1 MIIYKK
7 KRIMANGPITSKE
20 KQAWEFAKRAH
31 KDQVR
36 KFTGESYFDAHV
48 QKVNGTLKLYTTDEA
63 TLIAALLHDVAEDC
77 YDDIWDAYV
86 DVKENFGKEVADLML
101 ELTSNTDEIK
111 HKYSGSKV
119 VYLINKMLNMSDK
132 AFTIKLSDRFNNIAD
147 AFTASE
153 RFRTNYYNET
163 CAIVDAMEQGR
174 NFTKVQRQLLDDIK
188 AKLDNINRL
197 FKVKKLNEI

>member
-1 MIIYKK
+1 
-7 KRIMANGPITSKE
+7 MANAPITPKE
-20 KQAWEFAKRAH
+20 KLAWEFAQRAH

-36 KFTGESYFDAHV
+36 KFTGQPYFDAHV

-77 YDDIWDAYV
+77 YDDIWDAYA
-86 DVKENFGKEVADLML
+86 DVKELFGKEVADLML

-111 HKYSGSKV
+111 HKWGGSKTN
-119 VYLINKMLNMSDK
+119 YLINKMLNMSEK

-153 RFRTNYYNET
+153 RFRTNYYRET
-163 CAIVDAMEQGR
+163 CAIVDAMEDGR
-174 NFTKVQRQLLDDIK
+174 TFTRVQRQLLDDIK
-188 AKLDNINRL
+188 AKLDNIKRI
-197 FKVKKLNEI
+197 FKVKKLNEM

>member
-1 MIIYKK
+1 
-7 KRIMANGPITSKE
+7 MANAPITPKE
-20 KQAWEFAKRAH
+20 KLAWEFAQRAH

-36 KFTGESYFDAHV
+36 KFTGLPYFDNHV

-77 YDDIWDAYV
+77 YDNIWDAYA
-86 DVKENFGKEVADLML
+86 DVKELFGKEVADIML

-111 HKYSGSKV
+111 HKWGGSKTN
-119 VYLINKMLNMSDK
+119 YLINKMLKMSDK

-153 RFRTNYYNET
+153 RFRTNYYRET
-163 CAIVDAMEQGR
+163 CAIVDAMEEGR
-174 NFTKVQRQLLDDIK
+174 TFTRVQRQLLDDIK
-188 AKLDNINRL
+188 AKLDNIKRI
-197 FKVKKLNEI
+197 FKVKKLNEM

>member
-1 MIIYKK
+1 
-7 KRIMANGPITSKE
+7 MANAPITPKE
-20 KQAWEFAKRAH
+20 KLAWEFAQRAH

-36 KFTGESYFDAHV
+36 KFTGQPYFDAHV

-63 TLIAALLHDVAEDC
+63 TLIAALVHDVAEDC
-77 YDDIWDAYV
+77 YDNIWDAYA
-86 DVKENFGKEVADLML
+86 DVKELFGKEVADIML

-111 HKYSGSKV
+111 HKWGGSKTN
-119 VYLINKMLNMSDK
+119 YLINKMLKMSDK

-153 RFRTNYYNET
+153 RFRTNYYRET
-163 CAIVDAMEQGR
+163 CAIVDAMEEGR
-174 NFTKVQRQLLDDIK
+174 TFTRVQRQLLDDIK
-188 AKLDNINRL
+188 AKLDNIKKI

>member
-1 MIIYKK
+1 
-7 KRIMANGPITSKE
+7 MANAPITPKE
-20 KQAWEFAKRAH
+20 KLAWEFAQRAH

-36 KFTGESYFDAHV
+36 KFTGLPYFDNHV

-77 YDDIWDAYV
+77 YDNIWDAYA
-86 DVKENFGKEVADLML
+86 DVKELFGKEVADIML

-111 HKYSGSKV
+111 HKWGGSKTK
-119 VYLINKMLNMSDK
+119 YLINKMLKMSDK

-153 RFRTNYYNET
+153 RFRTNYYRET
-163 CAIVDAMEQGR
+163 CAIVDAMEEGR
-174 NFTKVQRQLLDDIK
+174 TFTRVQRQLLDDIK
-188 AKLDNINRL
+188 AKLDNIKRI
-197 FKVKKLNEI
+197 FKVKKLNEM

>member
-1 MIIYKK
+1 
-7 KRIMANGPITSKE
+7 MANAPITPKE
-20 KQAWEFAKRAH
+20 KLAWEFAQRAH

-36 KFTGESYFDAHV
+36 KFTGQPYFDAHV

-77 YDDIWDAYV
+77 YDNIWDAYA
-86 DVKENFGKEVADLML
+86 DVKELFGKEVADIML
-101 ELTSNTDEIK
+101 ELTSDNEEMK
-111 HKYSGSKV
+111 HKWGGSKTN
-119 VYLINKMLNMSDK
+119 YLINKMLKMSDK

-163 CAIVDAMEQGR
+163 CAIVDAMEEGR
-174 NFTKVQRQLLDDIK
+174 TFTKVQRQLLDDIK

-197 FKVKKLNEI
+197 FKVKKVNEI

>member
-1 MIIYKK
+1 
-7 KRIMANGPITSKE
+7 MANAPITPKE
-20 KQAWEFAKRAH
+20 KLAWEFAQRAH

-36 KFTGESYFDAHV
+36 KFTGLPYFDNHV

-77 YDDIWDAYV
+77 YDNIWDAYA
-86 DVKENFGKEVADLML
+86 DVKELFGKEVADIML

-111 HKYSGSKV
+111 HKWGGSKTN
-119 VYLINKMLNMSDK
+119 YLINKMLKMSDK

-153 RFRTNYYNET
+153 RFRTNYYIET
-163 CAIVDAMEQGR
+163 CAIVDAMEEGR
-174 NFTKVQRQLLDDIK
+174 TFTRVQRQLLDDIK
-188 AKLDNINRL
+188 AKLDNIKKL
-197 FKVKKLNEI
+197 FKVKKLNEM